1 MSSVELLGT
10 GQKRQRIMIIT
21 ADESLIDQIEK
32 SNNIS
37 FLEQI
42 ILPPENDNSEKSVQH
57 NKVQSSHK
65 KNRPKD
71 VSLVCV
77 ICGSSAHGYNFGAIT
92 CEGCK
97 AFFRRHARKA
107 PTVFH
112 CDGKGDCKITVETRR
127 FCSACRLAK
136 CFNSGMQCDRLLTV
150 EQKAEKRRQIEENRK
165 LALSS
170 NLSTNEELQLSTPPL
185 SIDSEQTLLNSDD
198 LQRIEAVSCCYQKR
212 IELDV
217 LNSHSV
223 PVMRLLSFFKQI
235 PEFDQLN
242 IDDKVTLIKY
252 NIPTVLSINRALSY
266 NPDTHEF
273 IESSSDV
280 QDNIEFYSVLN
291 GHNTFQQ
298 SKKVFLS
305 FLQLVKYD
313 RKIIE
318 LALVVLMFTKGISTT
333 NPQDEKILNDTMSV
347 YRAHNYYTEL
357 LWKYMETVY
366 GYEKAVS
373 LFSELIN
380 HIISLQTVQ
389 EEIQKNILRVLS
401 PDNTDELLPIIKSVL
416 CIS

>member
-1 MSSVELLGT
+1 MYYL
-10 GQKRQRIMIIT
+10 Q
-21 ADESLIDQIEK
+21 
-32 SNNIS
+32 
-37 FLEQI
+37 
-42 ILPPENDNSEKSVQH
+42 
-57 NKVQSSHK
+57 NKVQSSNK

-107 PTVFH
+107 PTAFH

-150 EQKAEKRRQIEENRK
+150 EQKAEKRRQIEVNRK

-170 NLSTNEELQLSTPPL
+170 NLSTNEELQLSTAPM
-185 SIDSEQTLLNSDD
+185 SIDLLPSIDTDILLTDFSDFLSPQPQQTLLNSGD

-212 IELDV
+212 IELAARDGLPWDPSMYSRTFIDV

-252 NIPTVLSINRALSY
+252 NIPTVLSVNRALSY
-266 NPDTHEF
+266 NPDTHEL

-280 QDNIEFYSVLN
+280 QDNIEFYPVLH
-291 GHNTFQQ
+291 GYNTFQQ

-305 FLQLVKYD
+305 FLHLVKYD

-333 NPQDEKILNDTMSV
+333 SPQDEKILNDTMSV

-380 HIISLQTVQ
+380 HIISLQILQ

>member
-1 MSSVELLGT
+1 MYYL
-10 GQKRQRIMIIT
+10 Q
-21 ADESLIDQIEK
+21 
-32 SNNIS
+32 
-37 FLEQI
+37 
-42 ILPPENDNSEKSVQH
+42 
-57 NKVQSSHK
+57 NKVQSSNK

-107 PTVFH
+107 PTAFH

-136 CFNSGMQCDRLLTV
+136 CFNSGMQCNRLLTV

-170 NLSTNEELQLSTPPL
+170 NLTTNEELQLSTPPM
-185 SIDSEQTLLNSDD
+185 SIDSQLLSSIDTDILLTDFSDFLSPQSQQTLLNLDD

-212 IELDV
+212 IELAARDGLPWDPSMYSRTFIDV

-242 IDDKVTLIKY
+242 IDDKVTIIKY

-266 NPDTHEF
+266 DPDTHEF

-280 QDNIEFYSVLN
+280 QDNIEFYPVL
-291 GHNTFQQ
+291 HDYNTFKQ

-305 FLQLVKYD
+305 FLHLVKYD

-318 LALVVLMFTKGISTT
+318 LALIVLIFTKGISIT

-347 YRAHNYYTEL
+347 YRAHTYYTEL

-366 GYEKAVS
+366 GYEKAIS

-380 HIISLQTVQ
+380 HIISLQTLQ
-389 EEIQKNILRVLS
+389 EEIQNNILRVLS